1 MVDTSDQCSLHYLE
15 SSYVDPWAPE
25 PETVLLVHGMAE
37 SALAW
42 TAWVPRLARKYRVIR
57 VDLPG
62 FGRSRLRSADF
73 DVSVAGFA
81 AELARFL
88 DVTGIGRAHLVGAKL
103 GGSVVL
109 DLASRFP
116 DRARSVTAVT
126 GPMWAEG
133 EGRIVHQHDISGSVT
148 ARGTEQWARDTMARR
163 LGSGVTDAQR
173 EWWIALMA
181 ATDGD
186 LIARAARANATLDL
200 RPRLHQI
207 DAPALA
213 ITSKGSP
220 LSTGDAATGCAI
232 TMFPVVGA
240 SRRRLDS
247 SKPSIPVCHCRP
259 TIAPLVGCSNPKAL
273 NSVTAAGRLSRPAQ
287 RFADARSALI
297 YLISI

>member
-1 MVDTSDQCSLHYLE
+1 MPMVDTSDQCSLHYLE
-15 SSYVDPWAPE
+15 SSYVDAWAAE

-42 TAWVPRLARKYRVIR
+42 TAWVPQLARRFRVVR

-62 FGRSRLRSADF
+62 FGRSRLHSADF

-81 AELARFL
+81 TELARFL
-88 DVTGIGRAHLVGAKL
+88 DVTGIGKAHLVGAKL

-133 EGRIVHQHDISGSVT
+133 EGRIVHQQDISGSVT
-148 ARGTEQWARDTMARR
+148 EHGTEQWARDTMARR
-163 LGSGVTDAQR
+163 LGSGVSDAQR
-173 EWWIALMA
+173 EWWIGLMA

-207 DAPALA
+207 TAPALM

-220 LSTGDAATGCAI
+220 LSGGAAPGVWRDRIAHSHGFLVLPCDGYHVAAAMPDVCAAIVAAFLGGAAPDELALLAADAA
-232 TMFPVVGA
+232 
-240 SRRRLDS
+240 
-247 SKPSIPVCHCRP
+247 
-259 TIAPLVGCSNPKAL
+259 
-273 NSVTAAGRLSRPAQ
+273 
-287 RFADARSALI
+287 
-297 YLISI
+297 

>member
-1 MVDTSDQCSLHYLE
+1 MPMVDTSDQCSIHYLE

-42 TAWVPRLARKYRVIR
+42 TAWVPYLARKFRVIR

-62 FGRSRLRSADF
+62 FGRSRLRSGDF

-81 AELARFL
+81 TELARFL
-88 DVTGIGRAHLVGAKL
+88 DVTGIGKAHLVGAKL

-116 DRARSVTAVT
+116 GHTRSVTAVT

-133 EGRIVHQHDISGSVT
+133 EGRIVHQADIPGSVT
-148 ARGTEQWARDTMARR
+148 ERGTAQWARDTMARR

-173 EWWIALMA
+173 EWWIDLMA
-181 ATDGD
+181 ATDRD

-207 DAPALA
+207 EAPALA

-220 LSTGDAATGCAI
+220 LSGGDAPGVWRDKIRHDSGFLVLPCDGYHVAAALPDVCAPI
-232 TMFPVVGA
+232 VAAFLAGA
-240 SRRRLDS
+240 AEEELARL
-247 SKPSIPVCHCRP
+247 
-259 TIAPLVGCSNPKAL
+259 AAL
-273 NSVTAAGRLSRPAQ
+273 AA
-287 RFADARSALI
+287 
-297 YLISI
+297 